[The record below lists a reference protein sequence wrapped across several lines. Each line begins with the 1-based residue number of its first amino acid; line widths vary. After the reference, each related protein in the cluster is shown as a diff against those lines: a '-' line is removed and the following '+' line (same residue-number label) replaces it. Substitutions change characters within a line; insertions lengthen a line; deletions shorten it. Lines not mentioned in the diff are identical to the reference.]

1 MIYGSQ
7 RNELQPKEKAKAMH
21 SKIMV
26 ALLYF
31 FFFFLGL
38 KIGLLSQSCKVIS
51 PLKQLKKTKPLKK
64 ILGFIGFLG

>member
-31 FFFFLGL
+31 FFFFGIKDRVIVSKLQSD
-38 KIGLLSQSCKVIS
+38 LS
-51 PLKQLKKTKPLKK
+51 T
-64 ILGFIGFLG
+64 